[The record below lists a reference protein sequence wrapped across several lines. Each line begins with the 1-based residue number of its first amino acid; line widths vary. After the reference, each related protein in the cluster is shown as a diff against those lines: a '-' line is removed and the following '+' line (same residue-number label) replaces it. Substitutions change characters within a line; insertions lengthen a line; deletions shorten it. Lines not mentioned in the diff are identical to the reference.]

1 MASGDSNSSASSR
14 YGRHASQPKEWD
26 AVDVSDDL
34 EGNVQEWDA
43 VDELAD
49 LKLPGLPKVTPV
61 AAPAPTPPTSFV
73 ERVKARLK
81 RKI

>member
-1 MASGDSNSSASSR
+1 MASGDSNSSPTSR

-26 AVDVSDDL
+26 AVDVPDDL
-34 EGNVQEWDA
+34 EADVQEWDA

-49 LKLPGLPKVTPV
+49 LKLPGLPK
-61 AAPAPTPPTSFV
+61 AAPAPAPSAPQPSFMD
-73 ERVKARLK
+73 RVKARLK